1 MILFFIVIDFAIY
14 ADGNT
19 LFMPG
24 DTLDDVLES
33 LENALSTFLSN
44 FQIFRGMQ
52 TLIKAIYL

>member
-1 MILFFIVIDFAIY
+1 MVIDFANY
-14 ADGNT
+14 ADDNT

-44 FQIFRGMQ
+44 FQIFRGMH